1 MGDHVKS
8 DDWARRALAID
19 PEETSILYNVACVY
33 ALLGRS
39 EDALS
44 CLGKV
49 MEHGTFYKNWAAKDS
64 DLDSLRSDP
73 RFLALISWRPQTI
86 LPSGSRELHLFEQ
99 VGGFP
104 TQALAD

>member
-1 MGDHVKS
+1 VGL
-8 DDWARRALAID
+8 RALAID

-33 ALLGRS
+33 ALLGQT
-39 EDALS
+39 EDALN

-73 RFLALISWRPQTI
+73 RSKPFLASVVWTIPRPIPGRRVTGPV
-86 LPSGSRELHLFEQ
+86 LQ
-99 VGGFP
+99 VS
-104 TQALAD
+104 D

>member
-1 MGDHVKS
+1 
-8 DDWARRALAID
+8 
-19 PEETSILYNVACVY
+19 VY
-33 ALLGRS
+33 ALLGRC

-73 RFLALISWRPQTI
+73 RFHALLS
-86 LPSGSRELHLFEQ
+86 
-99 VGGFP
+99 
-104 TQALAD
+104 